1 MKMIRN
7 KAMENLYGQ
16 MADHIKETGSMAN
29 NMEKVSI
36 LLVKEMKNMVN
47 GKKARESD
55 GLEEEKVV
63 TSEIEWYILN
73 YVYEQP
79 NLYNALYLMICDDSM
94 FI

>member
-16 MADHIKETGSMAN
+16 MADHIKETGSMAS
-29 NMEKVSI
+29 NMEKVST

-79 NLYNALYLMICDDSM
+79 NLYNAFSYTFQLI
-94 FI
+94 

>member
-7 KAMENLYGQ
+7 KAMENLYGL
-16 MADHIKETGSMAN
+16 MADHIKETGSMAS
-29 NMEKVSI
+29 NMEKVST

-79 NLYNALYLMICDDSM
+79 TYITHFHILFN
-94 FI
+94 